1 MDKFLDRGCSVSAE
15 KVNTEEPNV
24 KKTKL
29 RKFDMCRVMVGE
41 EAANKIK
48 FIPLSNDTVSRRIK
62 DISFDVKSQLT
73 ERLRSCEQFAL
84 QLDECTDVVVLRRY

>member
-1 MDKFLDRGCSVSAE
+1 M
-15 KVNTEEPNV
+15 
-24 KKTKL
+24 
-29 RKFDMCRVMVGE
+29 MVGE

-48 FIPLSNDTVSRRIK
+48 SIPLSNDTVSRRIK

-84 QLDECTDVVVLRRY
+84 QLDECTDVSSAAQLLVYVRYLWVQYNYGRLFIFKGTRGESHR

>member
-1 MDKFLDRGCSVSAE
+1 M
-15 KVNTEEPNV
+15 
-24 KKTKL
+24 
-29 RKFDMCRVMVGE
+29 MVGE

-48 FIPLSNDTVSRRIK
+48 SIPLSNDTVSRRIK

-84 QLDECTDVVVLRRY
+84 QLDECTDVSSAAQVLVYVRYLWDSKIMEDFFIFKRTRGESHR